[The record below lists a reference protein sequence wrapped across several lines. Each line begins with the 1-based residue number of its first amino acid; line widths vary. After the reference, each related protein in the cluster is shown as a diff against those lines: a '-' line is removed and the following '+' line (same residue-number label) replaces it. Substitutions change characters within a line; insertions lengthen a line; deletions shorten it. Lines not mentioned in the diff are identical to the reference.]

1 MPMSNYIQENMRA
14 ITNIENKYGPIL
26 FGMGLTHLV
35 DMGHRNFD
43 DDAVEESMGQILAQ
57 GERDRARGKTSVMS
71 PGFQCEIVR
80 CAAELSKFSPWT
92 LFAYIK
98 KHLIIN

>member
-1 MPMSNYIQENMRA
+1 MCETKIENMQA
-14 ITNIENKYGPIL
+14 IINIENKYGPVL
-26 FGMGLTHLV
+26 FGLGLIQLFDV
-35 DMGHRNFD
+35 GHRNFGD
-43 DDAVEESMGQILAQ
+43 DEAEESIRLIMAQ
-57 GERDRARGKTSVMS
+57 SEDDKSIGKKPIMS
-71 PGFQCEIVR
+71 PEFQCEIVR

>member
-1 MPMSNYIQENMRA
+1 MSDELKENMKA
-14 ITNIENKYGPIL
+14 ITNIENKYGSVL

-35 DMGHRNFD
+35 DAGHRNFGD
-43 DDAVEESMGQILAQ
+43 EEVEEYINQIMSQ
-57 GERDRARGKTSVMS
+57 GKTSIMS
-71 PGFQCEIVR
+71 PEFQCEIIR

-98 KHLIIN
+98 KHLVIN